1 MKLELILVLA
11 LGLVCQNL
19 AGSERPK
26 STDEPVDALKKASL
40 FCIGGFGYAGTIS
53 PGEKALRELMKR
65 TDAKSALIKLLDEA
79 TPEGQMYALAGLKT
93 IAPAE
98 FKARL
103 KAYRTRSGQ
112 VRTARGC
119 IVTDEPVSQVVKEVE
134 AGQFD
139 LLPDRELKAKQKS

>member
-1 MKLELILVLA
+1 MKPTLILVIA

-19 AGSERPK
+19 TGSERPK
-26 STDEPVDALKKASL
+26 STDSPVDTLKEASL

-65 TDAKSALIKLLDEA
+65 TDAKLALIKLLEEA
-79 TPEGQMYALAGLKT
+79 TPEGQMYALVGLK
-93 IAPAE
+93 AVEPAE
-98 FKARL
+98 LESRL
-103 KAYRTRSGQ
+103 NSYRKQSGQ

-119 IVTDEPVSQVVKEVE
+119 ILSNEPISHVVKEVE

-139 LLPDRELKAKQKS
+139 LLPDKGTKEKRRS